1 MLRSYLNST
10 RTVVKPVRV
19 GYIIRMQRQRIAR
32 TLNTPGLVFN
42 SSRRGAP
49 FLPGLLLMLLAVVV
63 LVAPKL
69 VFGAIAVVLFAVGIL
84 LCYVAYRIVRFK
96 RQLREMAKN
105 FEAQFSKHDF
115 PMDKPDIDITDLDAK
130 KVVFH

>member
-1 MLRSYLNST
+1 MS
-10 RTVVKPVRV
+10 
-19 GYIIRMQRQRIAR
+19 GF
-32 TLNTPGLVFN
+32 VFT

-63 LVAPKL
+63 IAAPKL
-69 VFGAIAVVLFAVGIL
+69 VFGAIAVVLFATGLL

-105 FEAQFSKHDF
+105 FESQFSAHDF
-115 PMDKPDIDITDLDAK
+115 PMDKPDIDITDLDSK
-130 KVVFH
+130 KIVFH